1 MAVPIAVNRIEVD
14 DGMSPRQGI
23 DLETVDQYA
32 LSFTDLPPIVV
43 FEVKPDSYL
52 LADGFHRIRA
62 AKKLELTEVL
72 ADVRQGD
79 RNAAWEHAVLANL
92 KHGRPLS
99 RRERRN
105 VVEAL
110 LKLHTERSDNWIA
123 EDAGVS
129 KNTVE
134 VVREYMVSGCQIDN
148 LDTLVGKDG
157 KFYPREQKKQPP
169 KEEEIPIAV
178 RPGDVWNLGAHLLC
192 CMDSGSQDFIAKVAT
207 QGAAFAFADP
217 PYNVEAAEWDSGFE
231 WRHDYLSEVSSV
243 VAVTPGIVNL
253 QAFLTKTQM
262 PYKWAMSFWIDNGM
276 TRGALGFG
284 NWICVPIFSN
294 DTVYRNAQDFK
305 RISITSSDRDDAEHK
320 GRKPLEVLRT
330 LVGLFSNEGEVVID
344 PFLGTGTTLIACEQL
359 GRRCIGA
366 ELDPTYCENI
376 IERWQKLTGRKA
388 EQVSP

>member
-43 FEVKPDSYL
+43 FEVEPDSYL

-110 LKLHTERSDNWIA
+110 LKLHTERTNRWIA
-123 EDAGVS
+123 ADAGVS
-129 KNTVE
+129 HHTVAAIRQDLVTSGQIARLRTLYDE
-134 VVREYMVSGCQIDN
+134 DGMEYPYTYSDE
-148 LDTLVGKDG
+148 KA
-157 KFYPREQKKQPP
+157 EPP
-169 KEEEIPIAV
+169 KEEEVPIAV
-178 RPGDVWNLGAHLLC
+178 RPGDVWILGAHLLC

-207 QGAAFAFADP
+207 QRAAFAFADP

-253 QAFLTKTQM
+253 QAFLTNTQM

-388 EQVSP
+388 E